1 MININLNVLD
11 RNSVLENEL
20 EKVLQNQS
28 VQDELRKTL
37 NDTNMLIKLSLEDGK
52 TIKAQNVTKDELI
65 KEVENTKDTKNNSNN
80 NVVQSK
86 NELNVE
92 VKKPTPLVK
101 KILKSAYKIGEEFID
116 SSARRFLKKK
126 YKLNYSVYNDGKKAI
141 IAATQKD
148 LKNFLKSGTD
158 ALLYTAKKIPAE
170 TKKVIKNTKNVAID
184 EVFSWKQEA

>member
-1 MININLNVLD
+1 MININLNILD
-11 RNSVLENEL
+11 RNITLENEL
-20 EKVLQNQS
+20 EKVLRNQN
-28 VQDELRKTL
+28 VQDELKKTL

-65 KEVENTKDTKNNSNN
+65 KEAIDKNARNQSNSSI
-80 NVVQSK
+80 VQDK
-86 NELNVE
+86 NKLNVE
-92 VKKPTPLVK
+92 VQKPTPLVK

-116 SSARRFLKKK
+116 SSARKFLKKK

-141 IAATQKD
+141 VAATQKD

-158 ALLYTAKKIPAE
+158 AILYTVKKIPAE